1 VKQEKSQNKSLKNK
15 QITIAKYQQ
24 KLALMLKIY
33 LIELLT
39 IFSFLKTKKKK
50 KQHLKMQP
58 KPQAQILRL
67 HLLHQKIVRILNLDQ
82 LALLVKINLE
92 DAVKCE

>member
-1 VKQEKSQNKSLKNK
+1 
-15 QITIAKYQQ
+15 
-24 KLALMLKIY
+24 
-33 LIELLT
+33 
-39 IFSFLKTKKKK
+39 
-50 KQHLKMQP
+50 MQP
-58 KPQAQILRL
+58 KQQAQILRL